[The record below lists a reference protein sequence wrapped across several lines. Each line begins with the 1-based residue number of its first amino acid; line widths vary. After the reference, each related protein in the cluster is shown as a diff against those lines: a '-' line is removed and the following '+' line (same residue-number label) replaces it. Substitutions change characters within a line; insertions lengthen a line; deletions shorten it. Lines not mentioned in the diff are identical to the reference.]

1 MLDMRT
7 VATRLA
13 GVAATALLATSLV
26 ACGSTDQTPAAT
38 ETQDEA
44 ESSEPAEDLPE
55 ETETDEGAT
64 EEPAPTTVEVNQS
77 VTDDELGYTITL
89 KQAIVDIPFDDADI
103 WADGYRTGV
112 AVEVEL
118 TNNSEYVATLRGT
131 DLCLLVDGEEVDTNT
146 SRISTFQTFADDN
159 GLAALPSEG
168 AGQGETISGWLFYY
182 FDTGSGDND
191 LALRYTREETEVSV
205 IGGPEG
211 GSSYT
216 IPAENFDI
224 AF

>member
-1 MLDMRT
+1 MPDMRT
-7 VATRLA
+7 VSARAL
-13 GVAATALLATSLV
+13 GLVASALLATTLV
-26 ACGSTDQTPAAT
+26 ACGGTERSPAP
-38 ETQDEA
+38 ESESVESVEA
-44 ESSEPAEDLPE
+44 EADS
-55 ETETDEGAT
+55 T
-64 EEPAPTTVEVNQS
+64 EEPEDTETSQPTPTTVEVNQS
-77 VTDDELGYTITL
+77 VTDEELGYTITL
-89 KQAIVDIPFDDADI
+89 KQAIVDIPFDDANI

-112 AVEVEL
+112 CVEVEL

-131 DLCLLVDGEEVDTNT
+131 DLYLLVDGEEVDTNM
-146 SRISTFQTFADDN
+146 SRISTFQTFADEN
-159 GLAALPSEG
+159 GLTALSSEG

-182 FDTGSGDND
+182 FDTGSGDNE
-191 LALRYTREETEVSV
+191 LALRYARMETEVSV

>member
-1 MLDMRT
+1 MPDMRT
-7 VATRLA
+7 VSARAL
-13 GVAATALLATSLV
+13 GLVASALLATTLV
-26 ACGSTDQTPAAT
+26 ACGGTEQSPAP
-38 ETQDEA
+38 EPESVESVEA
-44 ESSEPAEDLPE
+44 EADSTEEPE
-55 ETETDEGAT
+55 ETEVSQPT
-64 EEPAPTTVEVNQS
+64 PTTVEVNQS
-77 VTDDELGYTITL
+77 VTDEEIGYTITL
-89 KQAIVDIPFDDADI
+89 KQAIVDIPFDDANI

-112 AVEVEL
+112 CVEVEL

-131 DLCLLVDGEEVDTNT
+131 DLYLLVDGEEVDTNM
-146 SRISTFQTFADDN
+146 SRISTFQTFADEN
-159 GLAALPSEG
+159 GLTALSSEG

-182 FDTGSGDND
+182 FDTGSGDNE
-191 LALRYTREETEVSV
+191 LALRYARMETEVSV

>member
-1 MLDMRT
+1 MPDMRT
-7 VATRLA
+7 VSARAL
-13 GVAATALLATSLV
+13 GLVASALLATTLV
-26 ACGSTDQTPAAT
+26 ACGGTEQSPAP
-38 ETQDEA
+38 EPESVESVEA
-44 ESSEPAEDLPE
+44 EADSTEEPE
-55 ETETDEGAT
+55 ETEASQPT
-64 EEPAPTTVEVNQS
+64 PTTVEVNQS
-77 VTDDELGYTITL
+77 VTDEEIGYTITL
-89 KQAIVDIPFDDADI
+89 KQAIVDIPFDDANI

-112 AVEVEL
+112 CVEVEL

-131 DLCLLVDGEEVDTNT
+131 DLYLLVDGEEVDTNM
-146 SRISTFQTFADDN
+146 SRISTFQTFADEN
-159 GLAALPSEG
+159 GLTALSSEG

-182 FDTGSGDND
+182 FDTGSGDNE
-191 LALRYTREETEVSV
+191 LALRYARMETEVSV